1 MYRKHHNGQLS
12 IEGFH
17 VPFGG
22 TLDPDNRWVLF
33 SSLMPWEELEETY
46 APQFS
51 PTTGAPAKSVRL
63 AFGALFIKQRL
74 GLSDEETV
82 EQIRENAYL
91 QFFLGFAG
99 YSSKAPFD
107 PSMMVHFRKR
117 FSEEDLKRINEL
129 IAERGKAMV
138 IEAVS
143 SPRDDDDSDDPGAH
157 AGTQISLDDLVKPA
171 DWPEG
176 KNWGTLTIDA
186 SCTPADITYPTD
198 LKLLNEA
205 RESTERIIDD
215 LCDQDS
221 DFRKHKPR
229 YDRGRARAAFL
240 NVAKQKKPR
249 RRKIKAAIRR
259 QLDYL
264 QRSLD
269 AIDALIA
276 SGARLSGL
284 KPHWWRKLL
293 VISELQRQQTILLY
307 AKTRSMPDRIVNLV
321 QRQVRPI
328 VRGKARAA
336 VEFGAKI
343 SVSVRNGFAFLH
355 RISWDPFNESEDLI
369 PQAKK
374 YKQEHGCY
382 PERICA
388 DRIYINTKNRNFC
401 TRNNIR
407 LSGKRLGRPPKDP
420 VVNAGHKKQL
430 SADQRRRNEVEGV
443 FGAGKRKYSLRLI
456 MARLPKGAE
465 TSISM
470 AFLVMCAEKILRL
483 LRLFFVAIFTWF
495 CAWEC
500 PGWLWGALRNI
511 CCLETAESR
520 AGAYQ
525 SFRAAYLPC
534 LGLGLS

>member
-1 MYRKHHNGQLS
+1 MYRKYHNGQLS
-12 IEGFH
+12 IEEFH

-22 TLDPDNRWVLF
+22 TLDPENRWVLF
-33 SSLMPWEELEETY
+33 SALMPWEELEATY

-51 PTTGAPAKSVRL
+51 PTTGAPAKPVRL

-74 GLSDEETV
+74 GLTDEETV
-82 EQIRENAYL
+82 EQIRENAYM

-117 FSEEDLKRINEL
+117 FSEEELRRVNEL

-138 IEAVS
+138 IEAIARL
-143 SPRDDDDSDDPGAH
+143 PDDDDPDDPDDD
-157 AGTQISLDDLVKPA
+157 AGNQLSLDNLVKPA

-176 KNWGTLTIDA
+176 KPWGTLTIDA

-205 RESTERIIDD
+205 RQSTERIIDD
-215 LCDQDS
+215 LCDQHS

-229 YDRGRARAAFL
+229 YDRGRARAVFL

-249 RRKIKAAIRR
+249 LRKIKAAIRR

-264 QRSLD
+264 QRNLE

-276 SGARLSGL
+276 SGAGLSSL
-284 KPHWWRKLL
+284 KTHWWRKLL
-293 VISELQRQQTILLY
+293 VISELHRQQTILLY
-307 AKTRSMPDRIVNLV
+307 SKTRSIPDRIVNLV
-321 QRQVRPI
+321 QSQVRPM

-355 RISWDPFNESEDLI
+355 RISWDPYNEAEDLI
-369 PQAKK
+369 AQAKK
-374 YKQEHGCY
+374 YKQEYGCY

-401 TRNNIR
+401 ARNSIR

-420 VVNAGHKKQL
+420 EINASHKQQL
-430 SADQRRRNEVEGV
+430 SADQRKRNEVEGC
-443 FGAGKRKYSLRLI
+443 FGSGKRKYSLDLI
-456 MARLPKGAE
+456 MARLPKGAA
-465 TSISM
+465 TMISM
-470 AFLVMCAEKILRL
+470 AFVVMCAEKIRRI
-483 LRLFFVAIFTWF
+483 LRLFFVILFTWLSS
-495 CAWEC
+495 WRTV
-500 PGWLWGALRNI
+500 GSTVMALGYI
-511 CCLETAESR
+511 LQLDQGELAV
-520 AGAYQ
+520 AV
-525 SFRAAYLPC
+525 
-534 LGLGLS
+534 

>member
-12 IEGFH
+12 IEEFH

-33 SSLMPWEELEETY
+33 SSLMPWEELEEAY
-46 APQFS
+46 APQFN
-51 PTTGAPAKSVRL
+51 PTTGAPAKPVRL

-74 GLSDEETV
+74 GLTDEETV
-82 EQIRENAYL
+82 EQIRENAYMQL
-91 QFFLGFAG
+91 FLGFAG
-99 YSSKAPFD
+99 YSSNAPFD

-117 FSEEDLKRINEL
+117 FSEEDLNRINEL

-138 IEAVS
+138 MEAVGS
-143 SPRDDDDSDDPGAH
+143 LPDDDDSDDPDSD
-157 AGTQISLDDLVKPA
+157 AGNQLSLDDLVKPA

-205 RESTERIIDD
+205 RESSERIIDD
-215 LCDQDS
+215 LCEQRS
-221 DFRKHKPR
+221 DLRALRPR
-229 YDRGRARAAFL
+229 YDRGRARAVFL

-249 RRKIKAAIRR
+249 RRKIKAAIRH

-264 QRSLD
+264 QRNLD

-276 SGARLSGL
+276 SGARLSAL
-284 KPHWWRKLL
+284 KTHWWQKLL
-293 VISELQRQQTILLY
+293 VISELHRQQSILLN
-307 AKTRSMPDRIVNLV
+307 AKTRSIPDRIVNLV

-328 VRGKARAA
+328 VRGKARTS

-355 RISWDPFNESEDLI
+355 RISWDPYNEAEDLI

-374 YKQEHGCY
+374 YKLEHGCY

-407 LSGKRLGRPPKDP
+407 LSGRRLGRPPRDP
-420 VVNAGHKKQL
+420 EINAAHKQQL
-430 SADQRRRNEVEGV
+430 SADQRRRNEVEGC
-443 FGAGKRKYSLRLI
+443 FGSGKRKYSLGLI
-456 MARLPKGAE
+456 MARLAKGAE

-470 AFLVMCAEKILRL
+470 AFLVMCAEKIRRL
-483 LRLFFVAIFTWF
+483 LRLFFVIIFAWFYAWQRPGSLLMAIRNM
-495 CAWEC
+495 
-500 PGWLWGALRNI
+500 WL
-511 CCLETAESR
+511 LETVESLVT
-520 AGAYQ
+520 A
-525 SFRAAYLPC
+525 
-534 LGLGLS
+534 

>member
-1 MYRKHHNGQLS
+1 M
-12 IEGFH
+12 
-17 VPFGG
+17 PFGG
-22 TLDPDNRWVLF
+22 TLDPENRWVLF
-33 SSLMPWEELEETY
+33 SSLMPWEDLEATY

-51 PTTGAPAKSVRL
+51 PTTGAPAKPVRL

-74 GLSDEETV
+74 GLTDEETV
-82 EQIRENAYL
+82 EQIRENAYM

-117 FSEEDLKRINEL
+117 FSEEDLSRVNEL

-138 IEAVS
+138 MEAIARLPDV
-143 SPRDDDDSDDPGAH
+143 DDSDDPG
-157 AGTQISLDDLVKPA
+157 DDPGNQLSIDNLVKPA

-176 KNWGTLTIDA
+176 KPWGTLTIDA

-205 RESTERIIDD
+205 RESTERIIDH
-215 LCDQDS
+215 LCDQHS
-221 DFRKHKPR
+221 DFRRHKPR
-229 YDRGRARAAFL
+229 YDRGKARAAFL
-240 NVAKQKKPR
+240 NVARQKKPR

-259 QLDYL
+259 HLDYL
-264 QRSLD
+264 QRNLE

-276 SGARLSGL
+276 SGAALSSL
-284 KPHWWRKLL
+284 KTHWWHKLL
-293 VISELQRQQTILLY
+293 VISELHRQQTILLY
-307 AKTRSMPDRIVNLV
+307 SKTRSIPDRIVNLV
-321 QRQVRPI
+321 QRQVRPM

-355 RISWDPFNESEDLI
+355 RISWDPYNEAEDLI
-369 PQAKK
+369 AQAKK
-374 YKQEHGCY
+374 YKQEYGCY

-388 DRIYINTKNRNFC
+388 DRIYLNTKNRNFC

-420 VVNAGHKKQL
+420 EITAAHKQQL
-430 SADQRRRNEVEGV
+430 RADQSKRNEVEGF
-443 FGAGKRKYSLRLI
+443 FGSGKRKYSLHLI

-465 TSISM
+465 TWISM
-470 AFLVMCAEKILRL
+470 AFVVMCAEKILRL
-483 LRLFFVAIFTWF
+483 LRLFFVTIFAWF
-495 CAWEC
+495 YAWQR
-500 PGWLWGALRNI
+500 PGAL
-511 CCLETAESR
+511 LELLR
-520 AGAYQ
+520 ANWHLEMAD
-525 SFRAAYLPC
+525 SLVAV
-534 LGLGLS
+534 

>member
-1 MYRKHHNGQLS
+1 MTR
-12 IEGFH
+12 ECH
-17 VPFGG
+17 VRFC
-22 TLDPDNRWVLF
+22 
-33 SSLMPWEELEETY
+33 E
-46 APQFS
+46 
-51 PTTGAPAKSVRL
+51 RL
-63 AFGALFIKQRL
+63 RGKFLRATR
-74 GLSDEETV
+74 
-82 EQIRENAYL
+82 

-117 FSEEDLKRINEL
+117 FSEKDLKRISEL

-138 IEAVS
+138 IEAIS
-143 SPRDDDDSDDPGAH
+143 SLNDDDSDDPGADE
-157 AGTQISLDDLVKPA
+157 GTQISIDDFVKPA

-205 RESTERIIDD
+205 RESTEKIIDD
-215 LCDQDS
+215 LCDQHV
-221 DFRKHKPR
+221 DFRRHKPR

-249 RRKIKAAIRR
+249 RRKIHAAIRR

-264 QRSLD
+264 QRNLD

-276 SGARLSGL
+276 CGASLSAL
-284 KPHWWRKLL
+284 KAHWWRKLL
-293 VISELQRQQTILLY
+293 VISELHRQQTILLY
-307 AKTRSMPDRIVNLV
+307 AKTRSIPDRIVNLV
-321 QRQVRPI
+321 QRHVRPI

-355 RISWDPFNESEDLI
+355 RISWDPYNESEDLI

-388 DRIYINTKNRNFC
+388 DRIYITTKNRNFC
-401 TRNNIR
+401 TKNKIR

-420 VVNAGHKKQL
+420 VVNAAHKQQL

-443 FGAGKRKYSLRLI
+443 FGSGKRKYSLQLI

-483 LRLFFVAIFTWF
+483 LCLFFVAFY
-495 CAWEC
+495 AWVFYC
-500 PGWLWGALRNI
+500 LRLGPLLVVRRNI
-511 CCLETAESR
+511 CQLETVESLV
-520 AGAYQ
+520 
-525 SFRAAYLPC
+525 AA
-534 LGLGLS
+534 